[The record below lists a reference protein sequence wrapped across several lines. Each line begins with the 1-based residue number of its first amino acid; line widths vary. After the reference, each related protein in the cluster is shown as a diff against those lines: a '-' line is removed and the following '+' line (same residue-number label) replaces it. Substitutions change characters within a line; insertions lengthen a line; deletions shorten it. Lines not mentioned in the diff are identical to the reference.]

1 MLVSRTENH
10 SIDGQIFLPA
20 DFEKG
25 QVFTPRF
32 LASWA
37 GLLLAERLGA
47 DWKGS
52 ILDPACGDGEL
63 LDAALEYLPNAKLLG
78 FDIDIDATSAA
89 KMRLG
94 SRAEIETKDML
105 LARSKSHKKPLIDA
119 IISNPPW
126 GADLLHSSSQLRSF
140 GYSLA
145 NGQYDSW
152 SLFVE
157 MSLERLRQ
165 DGLAVFI
172 LPDAIFAPEHA
183 ATRRLVTHGS
193 SIELIARL
201 GEGIFKGVFRG
212 TTVLLVRKT
221 LPSADHKTQVFRL
234 SKEHRAAVL
243 ADKLDLQEVRALEA
257 HYVPQERF
265 LADHAC
271 RWDIDVRAT
280 EASILGKIEALGGD
294 WTDALVSGR
303 GVELSKRGA
312 VKVCN
317 ACGYSVP
324 APTRPRDVICRGC
337 GQTSASEEMSTQ
349 KIVYSNDVTSNG
361 CMPLVVG
368 EDIGRYSLSCT
379 RQIKLNV
386 RGINYKDHSTYSTE
400 RLLVRKTGVGL
411 KATVTKI
418 FAASNQVV
426 FHYTLKN
433 SGCDFFLHYALGVLS
448 SRVMFAYHLRKSG
461 ENEWRSHP
469 YVTPKS
475 LKELPIPVPVR
486 SSQMWRQAKAIAK
499 LAKSHLKGG
508 GKCKKIDMEIECLVA
523 GLYQLETSEVLW
535 VREVINS
542 AQDLEPMRAL
552 RDFEIEYLS
561 PIMVP

>member
-1 MLVSRTENH
+1 VGCD
-10 SIDGQIFLPA
+10 IDTDVVA
-20 DFEKG
+20 TAKK
-25 QVFTPRF
+25 
-32 LASWA
+32 
-37 GLLLAERLGA
+37 RLG
-47 DWKGS
+47 
-52 ILDPACGDGEL
+52 PR
-63 LDAALEYLPNAKLLG
+63 
-78 FDIDIDATSAA
+78 ATV
-89 KMRLG
+89 K
-94 SRAEIETKDML
+94 TKDML
-105 LARSKSHKKPLIDA
+105 LTRSKRHKEPPVGA

-126 GADLLHSSSQLRSF
+126 GADLLHSSNQLRSF

-157 MSLERLRQ
+157 MSLKTLHQ

-172 LPDAIFAPEHA
+172 LPDAIFAPEHS
-183 ATRRLVTHGS
+183 ATRRLVAEGY

-212 TTVLLVRKT
+212 TTVLLIRKA
-221 LPSADHKTQVFRL
+221 LPATNHKTQVFRL
-234 SKEHRAAVL
+234 SKEHRTAVL
-243 ADKLDLQEVRALEA
+243 AGKLNLEEVRALEG
-257 HYVPQERF
+257 HYVSQARF

-294 WTDALVSGR
+294 WTDTLVSGR
-303 GVELSKRGA
+303 GVELSKRGV
-312 VKVCN
+312 VKVCA

-324 APTRPRDVICRGC
+324 APTRPREVICRGC
-337 GQTSASEEMSTQ
+337 GSTSSSEEMSTQ
-349 KIVYSNDVTSNG
+349 KIVDSSEAVSSDS
-361 CMPLVVG
+361 MPLIVG

-379 RQIKLNV
+379 RRIKLNV
-386 RGINYKDHSTYSTE
+386 RGINYKDGAAYSKE

-411 KATVTKI
+411 KATITKNL
-418 FAASNQVV
+418 AASNQVV
-426 FHYTLKN
+426 FHYTLKD
-433 SGCDFFLHYALGVLS
+433 SDCDFFLYYALGVLS

-499 LAKSHLKGG
+499 LVKSHLKGG
-508 GKCKKIDMEIECLVA
+508 GKSKKADMEIECLVA
-523 GLYQLETSEVLW
+523 GLYQLEASEVLW
-535 VREVINS
+535 VKKVISS
-542 AQDLEPMRAL
+542 AQDLEPMRAM
-552 RDFEIEYLS
+552 RDFEIASLS
-561 PIMVP
+561 PNMVP